1 LLRLL
6 PLLLPHLLCEK
17 QLLHRHRRRVL
28 LHRWLLRRRWRWRLR
43 LRLLVLVLVLVLLVL
58 LLLLL
63 LRVLRVLRRLRRLR
77 AREVGGRR
85 RGKSAGALVQQRA
98 HRVGRLAKPVGCRPM
113 RTQCWHR
120 QLLRWRGV
128 DAIFKGRGR
137 LYDRIARAVAR
148 DPRLSGI
155 ALRDR
160 RGENLS
166 NTASNEGAPRW
177 ARRWPSGRCRGL

>member
-63 LRVLRVLRRLRRLR
+63 LLRVLRVLRRLRRLR
-77 AREVGGRR
+77 AREAGGRR

-120 QLLRWRGV
+120 QLLR
-128 DAIFKGRGR
+128 
-137 LYDRIARAVAR
+137 
-148 DPRLSGI
+148 
-155 ALRDR
+155 
-160 RGENLS
+160 
-166 NTASNEGAPRW
+166 
-177 ARRWPSGRCRGL
+177 